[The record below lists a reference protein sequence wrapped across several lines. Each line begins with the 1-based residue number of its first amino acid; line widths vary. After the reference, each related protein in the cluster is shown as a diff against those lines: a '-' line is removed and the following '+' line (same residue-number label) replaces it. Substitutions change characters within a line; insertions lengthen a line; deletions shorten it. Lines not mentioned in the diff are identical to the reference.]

1 MADEENKS
9 YKRFILFLGGV
20 FVLTLGMTLN
30 LRWWPEFIDLLK
42 GAIGITLAMG
52 GLLMMYGVNK
62 DKDRDKK

>member
-1 MADEENKS
+1 M
-9 YKRFILFLGGV
+9 LFLGGV